1 MTSQMIPQPSLDE
14 LLAAILLQLQ
24 KVNQTRPSA
33 SSRKALADFLAILA
47 KHQASIQLH
56 KTVEEHFNRAF

>member
-1 MTSQMIPQPSLDE
+1 MTSQMISQPSLDE

-24 KVNQTRPSA
+24 KVNQTQPSA

-47 KHQASIQLH
+47 KQITSLKHTF
-56 KTVEEHFNRAF
+56 KER